1 MSCPGAVLAQPSGAA
16 ISSPRNAALSLDQF
30 ITLAIQTHPSV
41 AGKRAGLNAAEAEI
55 QAARYQ
61 YFPTPSLQLRQN
73 RGERS
78 TVLALQ
84 QPLWAGGRID
94 AGLDAASARANAAS
108 ASIYETQTALALRAT
123 TVWQAWQQA
132 RGRSAAGVAGID
144 LLSGYAQSVAR
155 RIQAGAA
162 GEGDR
167 ALVDARLA
175 QAQGDLAAA
184 RASERASLAQLSQM
198 VGQRLR
204 SQDLI
209 DVASG
214 KSDTINPSFSG
225 DHALEALLAQ
235 ALRVSPA
242 LHRARAEIDSASHE
256 ITQKRAAQWP
266 TLNLRAENQRGNGAT
281 STLMPNETRLLL
293 VLDYTPGA
301 GLSSGANADAASARL
316 IGLQDNLDATQRE
329 LIEKVS
335 ADFEEHQS
343 SRGRLVDL
351 QRTLKANADV
361 LASYERLFIAGKRGW
376 LEVLNAAREL
386 TQAQTAL
393 ADVQAL
399 HQASGTRLRLHAGEL
414 LGSNAAPQSTP
425 ARTP

>member
-1 MSCPGAVLAQPSGAA
+1 M
-16 ISSPRNAALSLDQF
+16 
-30 ITLAIQTHPSV
+30 AIQTHPSV
-41 AGKRAGLNAAEAEI
+41 ASKRAGLNAAEAEI

-61 YFPTPSLQLRQN
+61 YYPTPSLQLRQN
-73 RGERS
+73 RSERS

-108 ASIYETQTALALRAT
+108 ASIYEAQTALAFRAT

-132 RGRSAAGVAGID
+132 RGRSAAGAAGID

-198 VGQRLR
+198 VGQQLR

-209 DVASG
+209 DVAPG
-214 KSDTINPSFSG
+214 GNDRTNPSFSG
-225 DHALEALLAQ
+225 DHVLALEALLAQ
-235 ALRVSPA
+235 ALKVSPA

-266 TLNLRAENQRGNGAT
+266 TLNLRAEHQRSNGTT
-281 STLMPNETRLLL
+281 SALLPNETRLLL
-293 VLDYTPGA
+293 VLDYSPGA
-301 GLSSGANADAASARL
+301 GLSAGANADAASARL
-316 IGLQDNLDATQRE
+316 IGLADNLDAAQRE
-329 LIEKVS
+329 LVEKVS

-343 SRGRLVDL
+343 SLSRLADL
-351 QRTLKANADV
+351 QRTLKANAEV

-376 LEVLNAAREL
+376 LEVINAAREL

-399 HQASGTRLRLHAGEL
+399 HQASATRLRLHAGEL
-414 LGSNAAPQSTP
+414 LGADAASQPTPQ
-425 ARTP
+425 RTP